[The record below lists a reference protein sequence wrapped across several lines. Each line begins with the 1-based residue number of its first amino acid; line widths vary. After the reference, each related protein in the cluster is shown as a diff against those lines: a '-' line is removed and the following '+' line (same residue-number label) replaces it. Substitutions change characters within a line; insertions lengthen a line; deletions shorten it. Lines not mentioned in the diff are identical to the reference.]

1 MELMTI
7 EIDLKESKEMTQED
21 NREDRELQ
29 LNEVDDAREIHEY
42 ELDCFEIAHLELDKK
57 DKDSIGNF
65 YSNKPNTI
73 SGP

>member
-1 MELMTI
+1 MTI

-42 ELDCFEIAHLELDKK
+42 ELDCFEIGHLELDKK
-57 DKDSIGNF
+57 DKDFIGNF